1 MHILLIGTS
10 STSDYKEYG
19 LDTLV
24 PRIPPNQLS
33 IRLLLIF
40 PKYAAV
46 EGVEKIT
53 ILRRIVTISEISSIA
68 CTFLG

>member
-1 MHILLIGTS
+1 MHILLTGTS

-33 IRLLLIF
+33 IRLLIF
-40 PKYAAV
+40 PKFNIICCGRGSREDNDIKTYHYN
-46 EGVEKIT
+46 K
-53 ILRRIVTISEISSIA
+53 RN
-68 CTFLG
+68 